1 VWRFFLTLIF
11 QWAIIV
17 LERAMLVLVFEQE
30 NLDPNLDPDQTG
42 RPDHKPKP
50 GQLLKRQHVVNLF
63 ALSA

>member
-1 VWRFFLTLIF
+1 MRIP
-11 QWAIIV
+11 
-17 LERAMLVLVFEQE
+17 
-30 NLDPNLDPDQTG
+30 DPNLDPDQTG

>member
-50 GQLLKRQHVVNLF
+50 GQLLKRQHVVNFF